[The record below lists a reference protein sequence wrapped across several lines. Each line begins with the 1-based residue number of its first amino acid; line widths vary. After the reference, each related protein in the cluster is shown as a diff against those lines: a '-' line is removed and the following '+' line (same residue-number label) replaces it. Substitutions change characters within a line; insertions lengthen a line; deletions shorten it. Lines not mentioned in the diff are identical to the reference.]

1 MKSSTIVRV
10 FAAATLGL
18 SSIAFAE
25 VYVPDPTLEA
35 ARRGGPTGHH
45 DLRPSQMH
53 PDHRAEFERRNIQS
67 GRPVDARSADYA
79 DRGGRD
85 DRRFERDG
93 RQAREAQRNDRQA
106 RQAQRDDRG
115 GGGRQFER
123 DGRAYPRGYVDNR
136 PVYNGNNWDQR
147 RWRQAEPRRYY
158 PNGQVPYAWR
168 NDRHVVHDWHN
179 HGLYAPPMGHHWIQ
193 GDGGNYLLAAVATGL
208 IVNLLLAQ

>member
-1 MKSSTIVRV
+1 MKSSTIARV

-18 SSIAFAE
+18 SAMAFAE
-25 VYVPDPTLEA
+25 ADGIPDAALEMG
-35 ARRGGPTGHH
+35 RRGGPTGHH

-53 PDHRAEFERRNIQS
+53 PDHRAEFERRNIEI
-67 GRPVDARSADYA
+67 GRPVDARSADYP

-85 DRRFERDG
+85 VRRFERDD

-106 RQAQRDDRG
+106 RQAQREER
-115 GGGRQFER
+115 GGRQFER
-123 DGRAYPRGYVDNR
+123 DGRAYPRGNGDNR
-136 PVYNGNNWDQR
+136 AVYNGNNWDQR

-168 NDRHVVHDWHN
+168 NDRHVVHDWHRY
-179 HGLYAPPMGHHWIQ
+179 GLYAPPAGHHWIQ
-193 GDGGNYLLAAVATGL
+193 ADGGNYLLAAVATGL